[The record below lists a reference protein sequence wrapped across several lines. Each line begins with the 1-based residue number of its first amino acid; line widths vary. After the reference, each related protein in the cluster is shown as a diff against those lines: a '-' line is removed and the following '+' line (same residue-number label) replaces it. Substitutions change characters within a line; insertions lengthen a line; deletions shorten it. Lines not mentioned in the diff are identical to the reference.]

1 MIDKQIQQFNA
12 DVDHLLDTG
21 QLPSSAD
28 SDHQALLALAQQL
41 GQIGLQ
47 PNSTQQ
53 AATAKRVQQLL
64 GNRKPLYGGFM
75 LKSKLRIGLALMM
88 ALVVATVAVPPLRSY
103 ASQILYQIG
112 WLTVNNEPTNV
123 EKLINEPESE
133 ATPIPDEPTAVPPV
147 LSDEFVYAPSY
158 LPAGYVAKPS
168 YNGRYYANENPAD
181 SIYIHVR
188 SIEEGDTLSV
198 GAASTTPI
206 TVRNKQG
213 LYVEQAPLYIKD
225 LGGKMYHDDLETVA
239 VNLILWEENGQIVTV
254 ESYILGQAELVQIAE
269 SLQAN

>member
-28 SDHQALLALAQQL
+28 SDHQALLQLAQQL

-64 GNRKPLYGGFM
+64 GTRKPHYGGFM

-103 ASQILYQIG
+103 ASQILHQIG
-112 WLTVNNEPTNV
+112 WLTVNNEPTKV
-123 EKLINEPESE
+123 EQLIAAPET
-133 ATPIPDEPTAVPPV
+133 TPIPDEPTAVPPV
-147 LSDEFVYAPSY
+147 LSNDIAYEPIYM
-158 LPAGYVAKPS
+158 PAGYVAKPGF
-168 YNGRYYANENPAD
+168 NGRYYANESAAD
-181 SIYIHVR
+181 SISIHVR

-225 LGGKMYHDDLETVA
+225 LGRPMYQEDLETVS

-254 ESYILGQAELVQIAE
+254 ESHILGQAELVQIAE
-269 SLQAN
+269 GLQAN